1 MGASKPA
8 SEWMCLDLL
17 CPLDR
22 ALASINWTDVAGFLV
37 TGSRWARLAGFE
49 ISRSFCGLDFRLP
62 GETESGS
69 AEEQPDK
76 G

>member
-8 SEWMCLDLL
+8 SEWMCLELL
-17 CPLDR
+17 CPLDG
-22 ALASINWTDVAGFLV
+22 ALASIDWTEIAGFLAAR
-37 TGSRWARLAGFE
+37 SRWARLAGFE
-49 ISRSFCGLDFRLP
+49 IRRCFRGLCFGLP